1 MRAKM
6 KNERKITPIEP
17 KLSFKVLNKE
27 QVDKIHQATLT
38 VLEEV
43 GAKFPS
49 EKSLKILEAHGAKI
63 DWNSQIAK
71 IPSDVIMKHI
81 KNAPSTY
88 TMGARDAQFDL
99 LIDGKHSYLSTDG
112 CGIEVYDLET
122 AKLRPSSLKDVEE
135 SARVADY
142 LPQISFY
149 WGPMVAAND
158 KPAELRGLYE
168 LEAAIRNCTKHVQ
181 PETIYTETEAR
192 YAMEI
197 ALILAGSKEEV
208 KKRPPFSLAQC
219 TMDPIAHH
227 GDSLDVA
234 LITAE
239 NGIPTGFMPMS
250 SCCSTGPATMA
261 GDLVVFNAA
270 ALSGLVLLQMHQPGT
285 PIFYSA
291 APTAMDLRS
300 GAYTGGGPEDFLF
313 GSACKQI
320 AEYYNIPLAMGT
332 FATGAKEPDWH
343 AAIESSFSC
352 IMPVL
357 AGADMLNGAGLLNGS
372 KILSYQ
378 QLLMDCEIYRIVEKI
393 AQGIEVTPETLAIDV
408 IKKVGPTGNYLM
420 EKHTRDHLEDIWV
433 PQIIDRTPFNKWLAS
448 GKKGAFEKATEKAR
462 WILKNHQ
469 PKPLEE
475 DKAKELKRILNSAQR
490 ELDNK

>member
-1 MRAKM
+1 M
-6 KNERKITPIEP
+6 KQERNITPINP
-17 KLSFKVLNKE
+17 KIYFKVLDQEKME
-27 QVDKIHQATLT
+27 KIHQATMT
-38 VLEEV
+38 VLEDV

-49 EKSLKILEAHGAKI
+49 EKALKILEAHGAKV
-63 DWNSQIAK
+63 DWNTKIAR
-71 IPSDVIMKHI
+71 IPADVVMKYI
-81 KNAPSTY
+81 KKAPSTY
-88 TMGARDAQFDL
+88 IMGARNPHYDL
-99 LIDGKHSYLSTDG
+99 SIDGKHSYLSTDG
-112 CGIEVYDLET
+112 CGVEVYDLKTGE
-122 AKLRPSSLKDVEE
+122 LRPSCLKDVEE

-168 LEAAIRNCTKHVQ
+168 LEAAIRNCAKHVQ
-181 PETIYTETEAR
+181 PETIYSELEAR
-192 YAMEI
+192 YAMEM
-197 ALILAGSKEEV
+197 AVVLAGSKEEA

-227 GDSLDVA
+227 GSSLDVA

-285 PIFYSA
+285 PIFFSA

-300 GAYTGGGPEDFLF
+300 GAYTGGGPEDYLF

-332 FATGAKEPDWH
+332 FATGAKEPDWQ
-343 AAIESSFSC
+343 AAVDSSFSC

-357 AGADMLNGAGLLNGS
+357 AGADMLNGAGMLNGS

-378 QLLMDCEIYRIVEKI
+378 QIIMDCEIYRIVEKI
-393 AQGIEVTPETLAIDV
+393 AQGIEVNDETLAIDV
-408 IKKVGPTGNYLM
+408 IKKVGPTGNFLM
-420 EKHTRDHLEDIWV
+420 EKHTREHLNNIWV
-433 PQIIDRTPFNKWLAS
+433 PEIIDRTPFNKWLAS

-462 WILKNHQ
+462 WILQNHQ
-469 PKPLEE
+469 PQPLEQ
-475 DKAKELKRILNSAQR
+475 DKAKELQRILHSAQK
-490 ELDNK
+490 EADKKK

>member
-1 MRAKM
+1 M
-6 KNERKITPIEP
+6 KEERTITPVEP
-17 KLSFKVLNKE
+17 KLKFKVLSQE
-27 QVDKIHQATLT
+27 QVEKIHHATLI

-49 EKSLKILEAHGAKI
+49 EKALKILEANRSKV
-63 DWNSQIAK
+63 DWDTKIAK
-71 IPSDVIMKHI
+71 IPADVVMQHI
-81 KNAPSTY
+81 ANAPASY
-88 TMGARDAQFDL
+88 IMGARNPQSDL

-112 CGIEVYDLET
+112 CGIEVYDLDTGE
-122 AKLRPSSLKDVEE
+122 LRASCLKDVEE

-181 PETIYTETEAR
+181 PETIYSELEAR
-192 YAMEI
+192 YAMEL
-197 ALILAGSKEEV
+197 ALILAGSKEEL

-227 GDSLDVA
+227 CSSLDVA

-239 NGIPTGFMPMS
+239 YTIPTGFMPMS

-285 PIFYSA
+285 PIFFSA
-291 APTAMDLRS
+291 APTAMDLRTGS
-300 GAYTGGGPEDFLF
+300 YTGGGPEDYLF

-343 AAIESSFSC
+343 AAIDSSFSC

-378 QLLMDCEIYRIVEKI
+378 QLIMDCEIYRIVEKI
-393 AQGIEVTPETLAIDV
+393 AQGIEVTPETLAVDV

-420 EKHTRDHLEDIWV
+420 EKHTREHLKDIWV
-433 PQIIDRTPFNKWLAS
+433 PEIIDRTPFNKWLAS
-448 GKKGAFEKATEKAR
+448 GKKGSYDKATEKAR

-469 PKPLEE
+469 PEPVEE
-475 DKAKELKRILNSAQR
+475 EKAKEFQRILHSAEK
-490 ELDNK
+490 ELAKKS